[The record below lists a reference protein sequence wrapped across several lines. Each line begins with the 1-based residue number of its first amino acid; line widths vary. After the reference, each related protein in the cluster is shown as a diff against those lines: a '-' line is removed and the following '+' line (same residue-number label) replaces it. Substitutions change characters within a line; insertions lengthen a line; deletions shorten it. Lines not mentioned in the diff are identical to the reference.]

1 MQNKKYD
8 LFSNLQTKGVVVD
21 DHQKIKIIN
30 RMNEMLSYQPKVG
43 VLGKTGA
50 GKSSLCNALFGMDV
64 APISDVRS
72 CTRDIQNVFVDIGGN
87 KSIILVDVPGVGEN
101 KAYDVE
107 YERLYKTLLPELD
120 ILLWVIKADD
130 RALSIDEEFFSTI
143 VKPYLSQ
150 DRPVIIV
157 LNQVDKIEPFS
168 EWDYEYN
175 LPSTKQLENILHK
188 VSDTSVFFNLQPSKI
203 IPVSAYKSYNLVQL
217 VDEIIFSLPNDKKI
231 NLLNEVREENISQR
245 SKDNALKSFLE
256 SIEIWCQ
263 MHIPNYFKLK
273 AFVRKVI
280 EIIQIK
286 V

>member
-21 DHQKIKIIN
+21 NDQKIKIVN
-30 RMNEMLSYQPKVG
+30 RINEMLSYQPKVG
-43 VLGKTGA
+43 VFGKTGS

-72 CTRDIQNVFVDIGGN
+72 CTRDIQNVFVDIGGD

-107 YERLYKTLLPELD
+107 YERLYKMLLPELD

-168 EWDYEYN
+168 ERDYEYN
-175 LPSTKQLENILHK
+175 RPSTKQLENILNK
-188 VSDTSVFFNLQPSKI
+188 VSDTSVFFDLQKPI
-203 IPVSAYKSYNLVQL
+203 MYN
-217 VDEIIFSLPNDKKI
+217 
-231 NLLNEVREENISQR
+231 
-245 SKDNALKSFLE
+245 
-256 SIEIWCQ
+256 
-263 MHIPNYFKLK
+263 
-273 AFVRKVI
+273 
-280 EIIQIK
+280 
-286 V
+286 